1 MPRIRWKATLTAQE
15 LAPLIAIADASI
27 AAIQADIQQLH
38 AFVPYHAG
46 GAQQAVTTVNWPPA
60 GPQRYTTHMQEH
72 SEMVAVAA
80 STGGVAPIWAV
91 NAGGHVVANNGVQIQ
106 HANYFTDL
114 PHCGYCTVM
123 LWVLDLPLGAPTE
136 GRYNLA
142 VNLEYTVPA
151 NVLNNVDLLSRL
163 LNANTGGNPAMIV
176 LKKMINPFLQN
187 QPAEWVLRWRRASSS
202 ATRRSRPPRLRR
214 RWCLTGR
221 RKPRRTG
228 SMSMSSIS
236 AGTRCWSRFGRSST
250 RGSTTMCSRT
260 PRTAGLRAEGLA

>member
-27 AAIQADIQQLH
+27 AAIQADIQQQH

-72 SEMVAVAA
+72 SEMVAVAS

-163 LNANTGGNPAMIV
+163 LNANAGGNAALIV

-187 QPAEWVLRWRRASSS
+187 QPAEWVLQVAPGVFVSDTAVTAAAPP
-202 ATRRSRPPRLRR
+202 ATLVLDWTTEAAPHRVDVNVQY
-214 RWCLTGR
+214 
-221 RKPRRTG
+221 
-228 SMSMSSIS
+228 
-236 AGTRCWSRFGRSST
+236 FGKNT
-250 RGSTTMCSRT
+250 LLVTVWKIVYQGIYDNVQ
-260 PRTAGLRAEGLA
+260 